1 MHTYP
6 FFFDSLS
13 LFNIDKNM
21 FENTLAF
28 AQQLDKEDPLNRFR
42 EKFYIPFISG
52 KESIYFTGNSLGLQ
66 PKTAQ
71 DYILD
76 DLEDWANYGVEGHF
90 HGRNPWTKYHEMFPP
105 KLAPILG
112 ALEEEIVVMNQ
123 LTINLHLLLIT
134 FYRPTKDRY
143 KIICEAK
150 AFPSDQYALQS
161 QALIAG
167 LDPEKV
173 IIEVTPRDG
182 EQSIRNEDI
191 IATIKEH
198 GNEVAIVI
206 IGGVNYYTGQVF
218 DMNAITAAARGAGA
232 FCGFDLAHAVGNI
245 ELKLHDWNVDFACWC
260 SYKYLNSG
268 PGAVAGA
275 FIHQRHIADKS
286 LVRLRGWWG
295 TNKQTRF
302 KMEKEFD
309 AIPTAEGW
317 MVSNSPILNMSCH
330 KASLD
335 IFDEAGYKNII
346 AKMKKLGAYL
356 FFILDDINASS
367 EKKVI
372 EIITPRNEN
381 EHGCQVS
388 MFMLEKGKE
397 IFELLKNN
405 SVIVDWREPNVI
417 RLAPV
422 PLYNTFEDIYRFGEI
437 IKSIIV

>member
-1 MHTYP
+1 M
-6 FFFDSLS
+6 D
-13 LFNIDKNM
+13 M
-21 FENTLAF
+21 FKNTLEF

-42 EKFYIPFISG
+42 EKFYIPIING

-71 DYILD
+71 DYILS

-90 HGRNPWTKYHEMFPP
+90 HGRNPWIRYHEMFPA

-134 FYRPTKDRY
+134 FYRPTKERY

-150 AFPSDQYALQS
+150 AFPSDQYAVQS

-167 LDPEKV
+167 LDPDKT
-173 IIEVTPRDG
+173 IIEVKPRDG
-182 EQSIRNEDI
+182 EHVIRNEDI

-198 GNEVAIVI
+198 GNELAVVI

-218 DMNAITAAARGAGA
+218 DMEAITVATHDVGAS
-232 FCGFDLAHAVGNI
+232 CGLDLAHAVGNI
-245 ELKLHDWNVDFACWC
+245 ELKLHDWNADFACWC

-275 FIHQRHIADKS
+275 FIHKRHIDDKS
-286 LVRLRGWWG
+286 LLRLEGWCG
-295 TNKQTRF
+295 TNKEKRF

-309 AIPTAEGW
+309 PIPTAEGW
-317 MVSNSPILNMSCH
+317 QLSTSPLLNMSAH
-330 KASLD
+330 NASLD
-335 IFDEAGYKNII
+335 IFEEAEFKNIL
-346 AKMKKLGAYL
+346 AKMKKLSAYL
-356 FFILDDINASS
+356 LFILDDINASFS
-367 EKKVI
+367 KKII

-388 MFMLEKGKE
+388 LLMLDKGKE
-397 IFELLKNN
+397 IFESLKKN
-405 SVIVDWREPNVI
+405 SVIIDWREPNVI

-437 IKSIIV
+437 INNIIK

>member
-1 MHTYP
+1 
-6 FFFDSLS
+6 
-13 LFNIDKNM
+13 M
-21 FENTLAF
+21 FKNTLEF
-28 AQQLDKEDPLNRFR
+28 AQKLDKEDPLNRFR
-42 EKFYIPFISG
+42 EKFYIPFMNG

-71 DYILD
+71 DYILR

-90 HGRNPWTKYHEMFPP
+90 HGRNPWIRYHEMFPA

-134 FYRPTKDRY
+134 FYRPTKERY

-167 LDPEKV
+167 LDPDKT
-173 IIEVTPRDG
+173 IIEVKPRDG
-182 EQSIRNEDI
+182 EHVIRNEDI

-198 GNEVAIVI
+198 GNELAVVI
-206 IGGVNYYTGQVF
+206 IGGVNYYTGQAF
-218 DMNAITAAARGAGA
+218 DMEAITLAAHHAGA
-232 FCGFDLAHAVGNI
+232 YCGFDLAHAVGNI
-245 ELKLHDWNVDFACWC
+245 ELKLHDWNADFACWC

-268 PGAVAGA
+268 PGSVAGA
-275 FIHQRHIADKS
+275 FIHQRHITDKS
-286 LVRLRGWWG
+286 LIRLQGWCG
-295 TNKQTRF
+295 TNKEKRF

-309 AIPTAEGW
+309 PIPTAEGW
-317 MVSNSPILNMSCH
+317 QLSTSPLLNMSAH
-330 KASLD
+330 NASLD
-335 IFDEAGYKNII
+335 IFEEAGFKNIL
-346 AKMKKLGAYL
+346 AKMKKLSAYL
-356 FFILDDINASS
+356 LFILDDINASS
-367 EKKVI
+367 SKEII

-388 MFMLEKGKE
+388 LLMLDKGKE
-397 IFELLKNN
+397 IFESLKKN
-405 SVIVDWREPNVI
+405 SVIIDWREPNVI

-437 IKSIIV
+437 IKNIIG

>member
-1 MHTYP
+1 
-6 FFFDSLS
+6 FFDSLP
-13 LFNIDKNM
+13 LFIIDMDM
-21 FENTLAF
+21 FKNTLEF

-42 EKFYIPFISG
+42 EKFYIPFMNG

-71 DYILD
+71 DYILR

-90 HGRNPWTKYHEMFPP
+90 HGRNPWIRYHEMFPA

-134 FYRPTKDRY
+134 FYRPTKERY

-167 LDPEKV
+167 LDPDKTIIKVKPRDSEKV
-173 IIEVTPRDG
+173 
-182 EQSIRNEDI
+182 IRNEDI
-191 IATIKEH
+191 IASIKEH
-198 GNEVAIVI
+198 GNELAVVI
-206 IGGVNYYTGQVF
+206 IGGINYYTGQVF
-218 DMNAITAAARGAGA
+218 DMEAITLAAHHAGA
-232 FCGFDLAHAVGNI
+232 YCGFDLAHAVGNI
-245 ELKLHDWNVDFACWC
+245 ELKLHDWNADFACWC

-268 PGAVAGA
+268 PGSVAGA
-275 FIHQRHIADKS
+275 FIHQRHITDKS
-286 LVRLRGWWG
+286 LIRLQGWCG
-295 TNKQTRF
+295 TNKEKRF

-309 AIPTAEGW
+309 PIPTAEGW
-317 MVSNSPILNMSCH
+317 QLSTSPLLNMSAH
-330 KASLD
+330 NASLD
-335 IFDEAGYKNII
+335 IFEEAGFKNIL
-346 AKMKKLGAYL
+346 AKMKKLSAYL
-356 FFILDDINASS
+356 LFILDDINASS
-367 EKKVI
+367 SKEII

-388 MFMLEKGKE
+388 LLMLDKGKE
-397 IFELLKNN
+397 IFESLKKN
-405 SVIVDWREPNVI
+405 SVIIDWREPNVI

-422 PLYNTFEDIYRFGEI
+422 PLYNTFEDIYKFGEI
-437 IKSIIV
+437 IKNIIG